1 VAITSKFVFCET
13 IEDIGRALC
22 KEVHPIYCLKESC
35 IEKYIVSGFDCANP
49 PQDYN
54 KKVDGPKKAEELP
67 EIPDEIGQLFE
78 MILGTIG
85 LGMKRYVFVEDQ
97 ARVRDSPN
105 VFP

>member
-1 VAITSKFVFCET
+1 MRVNQ
-13 IEDIGRALC
+13 RR
-22 KEVHPIYCLKESC
+22 
-35 IEKYIVSGFDCANP
+35 P
-49 PQDYN
+49 PHQRPTN